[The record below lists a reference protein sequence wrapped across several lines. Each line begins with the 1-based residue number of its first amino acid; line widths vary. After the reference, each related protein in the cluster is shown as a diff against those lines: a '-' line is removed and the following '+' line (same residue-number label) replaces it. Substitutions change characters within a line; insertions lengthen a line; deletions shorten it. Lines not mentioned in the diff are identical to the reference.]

1 MEAYLY
7 GGGVVLMSALYT
19 VIHHSYFNGV
29 YVIGM
34 KIRVAC
40 SSMVYRKALRLSQSA
55 MSRTTVGQMVNLLS
69 NDVSRFDT
77 AVLQGHY
84 LWAGP
89 LQLSIVTF
97 LLYQRVGPSA
107 LLGVAF
113 LLAFVPLQS
122 KVSYTPSRED

>member
-40 SSMVYRKALRLSQSA
+40 SSLVYRKALRLSQSA

-69 NDVSRFDT
+69 NDVSR
-77 AVLQGHY
+77 LI
-84 LWAGP
+84 L
-89 LQLSIVTF
+89 IN
-97 LLYQRVGPSA
+97 
-107 LLGVAF
+107 
-113 LLAFVPLQS
+113 
-122 KVSYTPSRED
+122 